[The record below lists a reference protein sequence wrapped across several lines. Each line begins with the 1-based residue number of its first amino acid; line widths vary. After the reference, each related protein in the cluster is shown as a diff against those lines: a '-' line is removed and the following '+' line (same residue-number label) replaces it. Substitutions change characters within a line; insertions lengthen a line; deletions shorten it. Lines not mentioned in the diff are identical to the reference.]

1 MKDKPIQFV
10 IGYFNIGD
18 TYSVTSEYENAFVGK
33 VIDLDDNIS
42 PKTVTFETVYGALKI
57 TAEMAVTQNYRFEKL
72 KGE

>member
-1 MKDKPIQFV
+1 MKDQPIQFV

-18 TYSVTSEYENAFVGK
+18 TYSVTSDYESRFVGK

-42 PKTVTFETVYGALKI
+42 PKLVTFDTVYGVLKI
-57 TAEMAVTQNYRFEKL
+57 TAEMVISQNYRFERL